1 MKTPCRGEPLCS
13 PYNCRGLMNGVFMGN
28 RRRSREF
35 VLQILYQMDIGKTEL
50 AYILDSFWKDN
61 DTSEETQE
69 FTIKLAKGTVKHL
82 AEIDTIIAKHT
93 KNWDIQRMA
102 SIDRNI
108 LRFSTFELLFLADI
122 PTNVTINEAVELAK
136 KYSTIESG
144 KFVNGVLDK
153 IKDERKWNL

>member
-1 MKTPCRGEPLCS
+1 
-13 PYNCRGLMNGVFMGN
+13 MNGVFMGN

-35 VLQILYQMDIGKTEL
+35 ALQILYQMDIGKTEL
-50 AYILDSFWKDN
+50 AYVLDSFWEDN
-61 DTSEETQE
+61 ESSEETQE
-69 FTIKLAKGTVKHL
+69 FAIKLAKGTIENLTK
-82 AEIDTIIAKHT
+82 IDSIIAKHT

-108 LRFSTFELLFLADI
+108 LRFSTFELLFLTDI

-153 IKDERKWNL
+153 IKSEIKIRK